1 MDWYNKI
8 KRYYE
13 LKLWDSKMVQDAVLK
28 GKITQEQYT
37 EIVNEGVSQ
46 YGE

>member
-13 LKLWDSKMVQDAVLK
+13 LKLWDSKMVQDAVTK
-28 GKITQEQYT
+28 GKITQEQCI
-37 EIVNEGVSQ
+37 EIMKDEVSQ
-46 YGE
+46 NGE

>member
-13 LKLWDSKMVQDAVLK
+13 LKLWDEKMVQDAVTK
-28 GKITQEQYT
+28 GKITQEQFDK
-37 EIVNEGVSQ
+37 IVNAEVSQ
-46 YGE
+46 NDK